1 MEETKRVSGR
11 GTRGCYQR
19 KKRREKGGGS
29 TATFTSSSLI
39 SNGNELFLSGE
50 GEPESSASSWAVRG
64 SSEGANGRERSGG
77 EGVRPFIWARNARG
91 VCGGDGVF

>member
-1 MEETKRVSGR
+1 MEKTTRVSGR

-39 SNGNELFLSGE
+39 SDGNELSL
-50 GEPESSASSWAVRG
+50 WRG
-64 SSEGANGRERSGG
+64 RTRELG
-77 EGVRPFIWARNARG
+77 
-91 VCGGDGVF
+91 